1 MGDDSQFSRLVG
13 ALISTARAHHAATG
27 GDNPDWAHWY
37 AERLLGDV
45 NDSLGAN
52 LDLHGLAHWLIDAD
66 RRYRSDDQE
75 EGWPKAYARWLIEDF
90 G

>member
-1 MGDDSQFSRLVG
+1 MEERDQFVELVG
-13 ALISTARAHHAATG
+13 HLVATARAHHSATG

-37 AERLLGDV
+37 AERMLDDV
-45 NDSLGAN
+45 NATLATSVEFHA
-52 LDLHGLAHWLIDAD
+52 LAHWLLDAD

-75 EGWPKAYARWLIEDF
+75 EGWPKAYARWMIEDF